1 MNIWWRV
8 VYSSASDCRT
18 SFRRRILP
26 HDGLLLPRELRL
38 RVWKLLMLS
47 EVRFLRM
54 LHLFVRRVRQLV
66 LPRVRFLQA

>member
-1 MNIWWRV
+1 
-8 VYSSASDCRT
+8 
-18 SFRRRILP
+18 
-26 HDGLLLPRELRL
+26 
-38 RVWKLLMLS
+38 MLS